1 MSLWQEHR
9 LLVKVSKMYYEQ
21 EMTQSQISKEL
32 GIYRTTIS
40 RMLKRAKQEGIIEIK
55 INSDFED
62 VYNLEEKLEAKFG
75 LKEVI
80 VVPSFD
86 DNEKVIKQKL
96 GLATA
101 EYLKRILKNGHTLGF
116 AWGTT
121 IVNVSNQLIN
131 CEKREI
137 DIVPLVGGPGAVDA
151 DYHVN
156 TIIYKT
162 AEAFQGKAHFID
174 SAAIVNKRETKDD
187 TISSPHFKRI
197 LDYWAK
203 LDVAVLG
210 IGAQLKSSN
219 LIWTGFFGYEEVEE
233 LDKEN
238 AIGDICSRFYDAEGK
253 VIHSDLAE
261 RTIAIEL
268 PKLRNVPY
276 SIGVAES
283 KEKVPSILGAIKG
296 KFINVLVTDEE
307 TAKELLK

>member
-1 MSLWQEHR
+1 MSLWQEQR
-9 LLVKVSKMYYEQ
+9 LIVKISKMYYEQ
-21 EMTQSQISKEL
+21 QLTQSQISKEL

-40 RMLKRAKQEGIIEIK
+40 RILKKAKQDGIIEIK

-62 VYNLEEKLEAKFG
+62 VYQLEEDLEQKYR

-86 DNEKVIKQKL
+86 DSEDIIKQRL

-101 EYLKRILKNGHTLGF
+101 NYLKQIVKDGNTLGF

-121 IVNVSNQLIN
+121 LANVSNQLIN
-131 CEKREI
+131 CEKKEI

-156 TIIYKT
+156 TIVYKS
-162 AEAFQGKAHFID
+162 AQAFQGKAHFID
-174 SAAIVNKRETKDD
+174 SSAIVNKKETRLD
-187 TISSPHFKRI
+187 TINSQHFKII
-197 LDYWAK
+197 LDYWSK
-203 LDVAVLG
+203 LDIAVLG

-219 LIWTGFFGYEEVEE
+219 LIWTGFFGNEEIEE

-238 AIGDICSRFYDAEGK
+238 AIGDICSRFYDSNGH
-253 VIHSDLAE
+253 VINSELAD

-268 PKLRNVPY
+268 PSLRNVPY

-283 KEKVPSILGAIKG
+283 KEKVPSILGALKG
-296 KFINVLVTDEE
+296 HFINVLITDEE
-307 TAKELLK
+307 TAKELL